1 MIAKLEGHTGLERKN
16 MSAPE
21 IIEPTRGI
29 SGEEVS
35 RTPDSKYVLG
45 GSLDK
50 RVFYL
55 GSSEP
60 SSSLR
65 VGSQIATYSTSP
77 SCSFGKSSGT
87 PRDVSSLILI
97 CHVVHCRQ

>member
-35 RTPDSKYVLG
+35 WTPDSKYVLG
-45 GSLDK
+45 GSLEGRIFIWDL
-50 RVFYL
+50 RNL
-55 GSSEP
+55 PHRSEMDRKLP
-60 SSSLR
+60 HIRL
-65 VGSQIATYSTSP
+65 VPLVALENHP
-77 SCSFGKSSGT
+77 EPPAMC
-87 PRDVSSLILI
+87 
-97 CHVVHCRQ
+97 

>member
-35 RTPDSKYVLG
+35 WTPDSKYVLG
-45 GSLDK
+45 GSLDGK
-50 RVFYL
+50 FLSGIFGTFLIAQRWI
-55 GSSEP
+55 P
-60 SSSLR
+60 NC
-65 VGSQIATYSTSP
+65 QI
-77 SCSFGKSSGT
+77 F
-87 PRDVSSLILI
+87 D
-97 CHVVHCRQ
+97 